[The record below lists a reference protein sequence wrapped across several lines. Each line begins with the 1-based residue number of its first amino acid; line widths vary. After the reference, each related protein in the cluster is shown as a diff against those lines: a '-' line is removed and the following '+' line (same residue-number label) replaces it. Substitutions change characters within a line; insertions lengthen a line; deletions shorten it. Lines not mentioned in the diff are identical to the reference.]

1 MWEYSPNVGVL
12 PHWGKLLHCG
22 STPTVGVLPQSCSAV
37 LAVATADVQFV
48 SHSRAFVSNSS
59 LGPPFLPSASGQ
71 GLHPGD
77 MAVPRCKQGYEPGE
91 IIVQVKSSLAAGGP
105 LRLMICETKR
115 REGEDVYF
123 KAIGRRQAKGGDI
136 WWGVARPTI
145 LETVN
150 RWVERHGSQ
159 LITHQ
164 GEKAIRTW
172 ADQI

>member
-1 MWEYSPNVGVL
+1 MWEYSHIGGSSYIVGVHPPWEYFHKVALLSSPL
-12 PHWGKLLHCG
+12 PPPMCNLFRTHARLF
-22 STPTVGVLPQSCSAV
+22 PTA
-37 LAVATADVQFV
+37 
-48 SHSRAFVSNSS
+48 
-59 LGPPFLPSASGQ
+59 LGPPFLASASGQ

-77 MAVPRCKQGYEPGE
+77 MAVPRCKKGYEPRE
-91 IIVQVKSSLAAGGP
+91 IMVQVKSSLAAGGP

-164 GEKAIRTW
+164 GEKAIPTW